1 MSIIYCERHDLK
13 WDSDFKDECPACEN
27 DAMTSLTDIKNTEA
41 ETGWKPTAYLR
52 YVWISVKTLQQLWIN
67 SDGRDEWRDVPFV
80 E

>member
-1 MSIIYCERHDLK
+1 
-13 WDSDFKDECPACEN
+13 
-27 DAMTSLTDIKNTEA
+27 MTSLTDIKNTEA

-52 YVWISVKTLQQLWIN
+52 YVEKIVTLPTTIPNVVYDQKIKVLQQLWIC

>member
-1 MSIIYCERHDLK
+1 MNITGL
-13 WDSDFKDECPACEN
+13 
-27 DAMTSLTDIKNTEA
+27 KNTES

-52 YVWISVKTLQQLWIN
+52 YVPGLRCNVHEMQLANAAVTKSGYIHQKLQQLWIN

>member
-1 MSIIYCERHDLK
+1 MTPKEIYD
-13 WDSDFKDECPACEN
+13 
-27 DAMTSLTDIKNTEA
+27 TEA
-41 ETGWKPTAYLR
+41 STGWKPTAYLR